1 MEVMIAGSFLSC
13 LLVTVIYSMIK
24 HESIEQFAVRLLF
37 CFSLNLVLNLVI
49 IYFICK

>member
-24 HESIEQFAVRLLF
+24 HESIEQFAVRLF